1 MNEHTCAVSLPRAA
15 PLPPAE
21 AAAKLTSEDEVGGG
35 GGGSGSEVEMN
46 GAAFGGSGGG
56 GTLSPTGRG
65 GGGSGDHQVLM
76 LGVREGFLLEDEQLL
91 RETSP
96 LTPGGSR
103 AWRGSA
109 TGGGNGR
116 LRGGGKHVA

>member
-1 MNEHTCAVSLPRAA
+1 MSTSSLPIHISPWQVGFILVMTAA
-15 PLPPAE
+15 MLAG
-21 AAAKLTSEDEVGGG
+21 LRWTITQVLLQGGP
-35 GGGSGSEVEMN
+35 
-46 GAAFGGSGGG
+46 GG